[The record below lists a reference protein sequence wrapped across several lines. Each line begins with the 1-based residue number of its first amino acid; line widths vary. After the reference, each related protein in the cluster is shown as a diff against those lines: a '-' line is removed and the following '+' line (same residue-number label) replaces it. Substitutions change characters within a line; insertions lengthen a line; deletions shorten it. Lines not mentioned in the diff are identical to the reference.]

1 MGKNKENIL
10 FADLVARI
18 PYNVKVEVEIWDNES
33 ESSKMTALPIY
44 SINSDKY
51 FYVCTD
57 EDELQIHIDEIR
69 PYLRKMSSMTEKEF
83 YELCELGVS
92 LPPFKDYY
100 GQMQYYGSGGEWSIV
115 DVKIEDIIKYVN
127 YLNAHHFDFRGLIP
141 MGLALEAPEGMY
153 DIKND

>member
-44 SINSDKY
+44 SINTDKY

-69 PYLRKMSSMTEKEF
+69 PYLRKMSSITEDEYNEYENYILNEKDELIQFCNSLIF
-83 YELCELGVS
+83 YN
-92 LPPFKDYY
+92 
-100 GQMQYYGSGGEWSIV
+100 
-115 DVKIEDIIKYVN
+115 KY
-127 YLNAHHFDFRGLIP
+127 HFDYRGLIE

-153 DIKND
+153 N